1 MANSDSLPGK
11 FVHASMYVQRAERI
25 CMCRVLCLAL
35 IHPMHVHYSHVRL
48 CALTCMHM
56 YMLHAS
62 AALNQE
68 GLEYVL
74 AAGAVTHR
82 VDASERE
89 CTHVGMAAG
98 HFQADL

>member
-1 MANSDSLPGK
+1 
-11 FVHASMYVQRAERI
+11 
-25 CMCRVLCLAL
+25 
-35 IHPMHVHYSHVRL
+35 
-48 CALTCMHM
+48 MHM

-98 HFQADL
+98 NSDANEAATLAVMHCVRQATLAAIADKERCACSLTTPLGHNLSAGHFQADL